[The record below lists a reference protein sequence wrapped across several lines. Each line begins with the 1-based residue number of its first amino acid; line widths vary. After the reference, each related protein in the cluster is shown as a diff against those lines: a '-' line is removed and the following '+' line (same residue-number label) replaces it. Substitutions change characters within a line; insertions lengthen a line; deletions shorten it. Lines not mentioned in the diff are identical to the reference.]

1 MLYSIIVPVYNRPGE
16 VKELLESLSAQTVKP
31 FELLI
36 IEDGSKERC
45 DHLLDHYRSFF
56 TINYYYKPN
65 SGRSDTRNYGM
76 ERANGD
82 YLLFFDSDVIL
93 PPFYFE
99 KLEEAMKKDYCDCFG
114 GPDAADS
121 SFSNMQKAVNHS
133 MTGFWTTG
141 GIRGGKAVMEKFCP
155 RTFNMGLSKEV
166 YDKVGGFE
174 DMMGEDIDL
183 SLRIRK
189 AGFSICLIRDVFVYH
204 KRRVDLSRF
213 FKQVNN
219 FGQARIWLHIK
230 HPGSLKLVHTLPAL
244 MLIFAIL
251 LLVASLF
258 APLLLLLPLTYLLLI
273 FFDSLL
279 KNKSLNVALLS
290 IITAVVQITGYAT
303 GFLKAFWYKLLLKQ
317 PLETKKNL
325 TKLYNRG

>member
-99 KLEEAMKKDYCDCFG
+99 KLEDAMNNDYCDCFG

-166 YDKVGGFE
+166 YNKVGGFE

-189 AGFSICLIRDVFVYH
+189 AGFSIRLIREVFVYH

-258 APLLLLLPLTYLLLI
+258 APALLLLPVAYLMLI
-273 FFDSLL
+273 FFDSLF
-279 KNKSLNVALLS
+279 KNKSVNVAFLS
-290 IITAVVQITGYAT
+290 IITAVVQIIGYAT

>member
-16 VKELLESLSAQTVKP
+16 VQELLESLAAQTVKP

-45 DHLLDHYRSFF
+45 DHLLDRYRSSF
-56 TINYYYKPN
+56 TIHYYYKDN

-76 ERANGD
+76 ERATGD

-99 KLEEAMKKDYCDCFG
+99 RLETAMKKEYCDCFG
-114 GPDAADS
+114 GPDAADA
-121 SFSNMQKAVNHS
+121 SFSDIQKAVNHS

-141 GIRGGKAVMEKFCP
+141 GIRGGKVVTEKFCP
-155 RTFNMGLSKEV
+155 RTFNMGFSKKV
-166 YDKVGGFE
+166 YEKVGGFE

-183 SLRIRK
+183 SIRIRK
-189 AGFSICLIRDVFVYH
+189 AGFKTRLIREVFVYH

-219 FGQARIWLHIK
+219 FGQARIWLQIK
-230 HPGSLKLVHTLPAL
+230 HPGSLKAVHTLPAL
-244 MLIFAIL
+244 MLIMGAL

-258 APLLLLLPLTYLLLI
+258 YPILLLLPLAYVMLI
-273 FFDSLL
+273 FFDSLI
-279 KNKSLNVALLS
+279 KNKSLKVAIYS
-290 IITAVVQITGYAT
+290 IATAAVQISGYGC
-303 GFLKAFWYKLLLKQ
+303 GFLKALWFKIILKQ

-325 TKLYNRG
+325 TKIYNRG

>member
-189 AGFSICLIRDVFVYH
+189 AGFSIRLIRDVFVYH

-258 APLLLLLPLTYLLLI
+258 APLLLLLPLAYLLLI

-279 KNKSLNVALLS
+279 KNKSLKVALLS

>member
-189 AGFSICLIRDVFVYH
+189 AGFSIRLIRDVFVYH

-258 APLLLLLPLTYLLLI
+258 APLLLLLPLAYLLLI

-279 KNKSLNVALLS
+279 KNKSLKVAVLS
-290 IITAVVQITGYAT
+290 IVTAVVQITGYAT

>member
-1 MLYSIIVPVYNRPGE
+1 MLYSIIVPVYNRPDE

-45 DHLLDHYRSFF
+45 DHLLDCYRSFF
-56 TINYYYKPN
+56 TIHYYYKPN

-76 ERANGD
+76 ERAGGD
-82 YLLFFDSDVIL
+82 YMLFFDSDVIL

-99 KLEEAMKKDYCDCFG
+99 RLQAVMESDYSDCFG
-114 GPDAADS
+114 GPDAAGD
-121 SFSNMQKAVNHS
+121 SFSDMQKAVNHS

-141 GIRGGKAVMEKFCP
+141 GIRGGKRVMEKFCP
-155 RTFNMGLSKEV
+155 RTFNMGFSKEV
-166 YDKVGGFE
+166 YKTVGGFE

-183 SLRIRK
+183 SLRIRE
-189 AGFSICLIRDVFVYH
+189 AGFRISLIREVFVYH
-204 KRRVDLSRF
+204 KRRVDLKRF

-219 FGQARIWLHIK
+219 FGQARIWLQIK
-230 HPGSLKLVHTLPAL
+230 HPGSLRPVHALPAV
-244 MLIFAIL
+244 MSVGAVI
-251 LLVASLF
+251 LLVASF
-258 APLLLLLPLTYLLLI
+258 FFPLLLLLPLAYILLI
-273 FFDSLL
+273 FFDSLF
-279 KNKSLNVALLS
+279 KNKSMKVALLS
-290 IITAVVQITGYAT
+290 VVTAGVQIFGYGT
-303 GFLKAFWYKLLLKQ
+303 GFLKALWFKLILKQ

>member
-1 MLYSIIVPVYNRPGE
+1 MLYSIIVPVYNRPDE
-16 VKELLESLSAQTVKP
+16 IKELLDSLLAQTVKP

-56 TINYYYKPN
+56 TIHYYYKPN
-65 SGRSDTRNYGM
+65 TGRSDTRNYGM
-76 ERANGD
+76 ERATGD
-82 YLLFFDSDVIL
+82 YQLFFDSDVIL

-99 KLEEAMKKDYCDCFG
+99 RLQAAMNDDYCDCFG
-114 GPDAADS
+114 GPDAADA
-121 SFSNMQKAVNHS
+121 SFSDMQKAVNHS
-133 MTGFWTTG
+133 MTCFWTTG

-155 RTFNMGLSKEV
+155 RTFNMGLSKKV
-166 YDKVGGFE
+166 YDTVGGFE

-189 AGFSICLIRDVFVYH
+189 AGFRIRLIREAFVYH
-204 KRRVDLSRF
+204 KRRVNLVRF

-219 FGQARIWLHIK
+219 FGQARIWLQIK
-230 HPGSLKLVHTLPAL
+230 HPGSLRIVHMLPAM
-244 MLIFAIL
+244 MLIFGVLL
-251 LLVASLF
+251 LLVSIMF
-258 APLLLLLPLTYLLLI
+258 PWLLLLPLSYLLLI

-279 KNKSLNVALLS
+279 KNKSLKVAFFS
-290 IITAVVQITGYAT
+290 VMTAVVQIVGYGT
-303 GFLKAFWYKLLLKQ
+303 GFLKAFWFKMVLKQ
-317 PLETKKNL
+317 PLETKKKL